1 MTCRQTTSLGAYL
14 LGALDPAERSAFEDH
29 LATCPTCKAELLR
42 LAPLPGL
49 LQRLTPADYEAI
61 EAGDEVPD
69 WPPDFPI
76 EIDLVD
82 PMVFEDAEGPP
93 PRPSWLSR
101 NSRALVAAAA
111 VILLAVG
118 GFVMFQPPDPDSNVV
133 SAAPVTWSATNPA
146 TGVSGKVDLI
156 KRGWGTELR
165 LSMEQVPEGRKLCH
179 MIVYGRDGHSEIA
192 GQWTAGTYRNLKSAP
207 GSTSIQLSDI
217 DRIEITAAGGVLI
230 GIPAS

>member
-14 LGALDPAERSAFEDH
+14 LGALDPAERSGFEDH
-29 LATCPTCKAELLR
+29 LTTCSTCKAELLR

-69 WPPDFPI
+69 WPLEFPM

-82 PMVFEDAEGPP
+82 PPLMFDEPGEP
-93 PRPSWLSR
+93 PRPGWLRR
-101 NSRALVAAAA
+101 NGRALVAAAA
-111 VILLAVG
+111 VFLLAVG
-118 GFVMFQPPDPDSNVV
+118 GFVMFRVPEPDTTVV
-133 SAAPVTWSATNPA
+133 AVAPVTWAATDPA

-156 KRGWGTELR
+156 KRGWGTELH

-179 MIVYGRDGHSEIA
+179 MIVYSRDGNSEIA

-207 GSTSIQLSDI
+207 GSTSIQLNDI
-217 DRIEITAAGGVLI
+217 DRIEITAAGGVLV